1 MRFIFVRH
9 GEPDYANDCLTENGK
24 KQAINVAMRLK
35 DEDISAIF
43 SSPMGRARETASYT
57 AKSHNLE
64 IQNLDF
70 TAQNGEMIIPRLELF
85 NDMDHIESYKRETLH
100 FEK

>member
-1 MRFIFVRH
+1 MS
-9 GEPDYANDCLTENGK
+9 DTANLIMQTTALLKTVK

-57 AKSHNLE
+57 AKSHKLE

-70 TAQNGEMIIPRLELF
+70 FILKNE
-85 NDMDHIESYKRETLH
+85 DMPPSWGLLQAR
-100 FEK
+100 